1 MVKQIKGGKKKVSK
15 KKKTTQTYKWIKQQ
29 FAELDELKERL
40 TKFEERLKLI
50 EWFLGGT
57 KSMEKVKKNN
67 VRPEH

>member
-1 MVKQIKGGKKKVSK
+1 MAKQTKNGKRKVSR

-29 FAELDELKERL
+29 FAELDEIKKRL
-40 TKFEERLKLI
+40 ELI

-57 KSMEKVKKNN
+57 KSMEKVKKDN